1 MARRRIR
8 TVVLSLLL
16 AIAAPWPALA
26 QSVSI
31 ERPGEREFIVDLAEM
46 IDPAAEEKVREACN
60 KLLSETMA
68 PLIVVTIGSMAEHG
82 GGGLRIETFGML
94 LFNQWGIGHES
105 IRGTPLNH
113 GILLLVSAGDRK
125 ARIEL
130 GAGWGRD
137 HDHLAKRIMD
147 EQIVPRFKEGD
158 YSGGIVAGVQAL
170 DKMARGFKI
179 PGPRRPWWHYALI
192 VGVVALGIWSFVS
205 LLEEG
210 GERLGVDPL
219 GGRLRY
225 TRIPSLPDDVEQTR
239 RPGRRVL
246 RRLVWRRVLGWRR
259 RDGLVVAWGS

>member
-31 ERPGEREFIVDLAEM
+31 ERPGEREFIVLAEM

-94 LFNQWGIGHES
+94 LFYQWGIGHES

-205 LLEEG
+205 LLKRGASGWAWILWAAVFGILGYLLYQMMSSRRG
-210 GERLGVDPL
+210 GL
-219 GGRLRY
+219 GGGF
-225 TRIPSLPDDVEQTR
+225 S
-239 RPGRRVL
+239 G
-246 RRLVWRRVLGWRR
+246 
-259 RDGLVVAWGS
+259 GSFGGGFSGGGGATGSW